1 MVLPYISSLHNQK
14 FGTLQENFENENIYI
29 FGCRFIDCE
38 ATGGKASAINVSSA
52 TETTKMLIEKC
63 FFKNCNSFSSELEYC
78 HGPIYYGEEG
88 SAVILQ
94 TCGLKCSSGFI
105 YTAFK
110 NNAKLYTSN
119 FIESSVCFSESEYHV
134 IDVSEAS
141 VLFTRTNC
149 SYNKNK
155 GATYSCVSSSCVN
168 TLSCSHFVNNTGS
181 YIVDIERQDDSQ
193 LILCNIMK
201 NGQIKDNGIIVYS
214 SKDLEVKHSCI
225 IENNADY
232 IFYTE
237 SSSTITVSDCTLAQ
251 DDVSKTS
258 GSVTITDTNTYIKTI
273 ELAQLMNYNCELFE
287 RRSNCLTKSYFVS
300 RNRNIAISIMIALVM
315 S

>member
-1 MVLPYISSLHNQK
+1 M
-14 FGTLQENFENENIYI
+14 
-29 FGCRFIDCE
+29 
-38 ATGGKASAINVSSA
+38 
-52 TETTKMLIEKC
+52 
-63 FFKNCNSFSSELEYC
+63 
-78 HGPIYYGEEG
+78 
-88 SAVILQ
+88 
-94 TCGLKCSSGFI
+94 
-105 YTAFK
+105 
-110 NNAKLYTSN
+110 YTSN

-201 NGQIKDNGIIVYS
+201 NEQNEDNGQVVYS
-214 SKDLEVKHSCI
+214 FFDLEVKHSCI
-225 IENNADY
+225 IENNADH
-232 IFYTE
+232 IFCCELGWTDRQT
-237 SSSTITVSDCTLAQ
+237 TITVSNCTLSQ
-251 DDVSKTS
+251 DAITKIV
-258 GSVTITDTNTYIKTI
+258 GQVVITDTNTCTITI

-300 RNRNIAISIMIALVM
+300 RNRNIAIFIMISLIISWIPPGNAINYEGK
-315 S
+315 